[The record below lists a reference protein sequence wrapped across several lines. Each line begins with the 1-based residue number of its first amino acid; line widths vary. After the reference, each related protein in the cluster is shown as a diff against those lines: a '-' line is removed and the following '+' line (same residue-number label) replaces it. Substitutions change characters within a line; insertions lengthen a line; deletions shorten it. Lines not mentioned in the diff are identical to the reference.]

1 MTSLEFQFQP
11 TAAAAAAA
19 AAAASLSFDT
29 ILTSGEEHV
38 WLVKREDA
46 AKYATVGGF
55 VEVSESI
62 AEACAREL
70 KEEMI
75 LDLDTFGAF
84 SHGHASIVPFLEGI
98 QIC

>member
-1 MTSLEFQFQP
+1 MRQER
-11 TAAAAAAA
+11 
-19 AAAASLSFDT
+19 
-29 ILTSGEEHV
+29 V
-38 WLVKREDA
+38 WLVKRKNA
-46 AKYATVGGF
+46 AKYAIVGEF
-55 VEVSESI
+55 VEVSETI